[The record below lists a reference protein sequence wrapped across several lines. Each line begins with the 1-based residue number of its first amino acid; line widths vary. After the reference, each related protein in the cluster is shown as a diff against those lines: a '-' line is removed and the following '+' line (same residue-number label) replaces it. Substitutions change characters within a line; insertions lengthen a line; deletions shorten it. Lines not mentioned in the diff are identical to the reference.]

1 MAIDTDPV
9 LLTRILRNLLSNA
22 IKYTETG
29 GVRVGACMD
38 GGAIALSVTD
48 TGMGIPLRDQR
59 RIFNEYHQLNNAE
72 RDRRKGIGLGLA
84 VVKRTAAL
92 LGLTI
97 HLESTP
103 GQGSTFTLD
112 IPAGNRQQLPIVDT
126 DEWDNKLDGMRILV
140 VDDDPVVLEA
150 ILSLLQVWGCRV
162 TAAESLTDLLEQG
175 KDLQRPP
182 DLLIC
187 DYRLP
192 GPRNGIEA
200 ATEVRSAFDPELPV
214 LLITGDTD
222 PTLRAQIVQQGFRL
236 LDKPVKP
243 AQLRKVMIELLKR

>member
-1 MAIDTDPV
+1 MDEFSSDAERKGLTLELAEFELAARTDPV
-9 LLTRILRNLLSNA
+9 LLIRVLRNLLSNA

-38 GGAIALSVTD
+38 GGVIALSVTD

-59 RIFNEYHQLNNAE
+59 RIFNEYHQPNNAE

-92 LGLTI
+92 LGLTL

-140 VDDDPVVLEA
+140 VDDDPVVLKA

-175 KDLQRPP
+175 KDLQRPRT
-182 DLLIC
+182 C
-187 DYRLP
+187 
-192 GPRNGIEA
+192 
-200 ATEVRSAFDPELPV
+200 
-214 LLITGDTD
+214 
-222 PTLRAQIVQQGFRL
+222 
-236 LDKPVKP
+236 
-243 AQLRKVMIELLKR
+243 